1 LHGPRTYTSL
11 DVQKAF
17 EEATGKSIEMR
28 PVEKA
33 GLEDFYGAVFP
44 PMVVKEY
51 VAMNLS
57 YLEGGILYEDP
68 EPTTGEKK
76 YGKTELVEVFKGML
90 RA

>member
-1 LHGPRTYTSL
+1 
-11 DVQKAF
+11 VQKAF

-33 GLEDFYGAVFP
+33 GLEDFYAAVFP

-51 VAMNLS
+51 VGMNLS

-68 EPTTGEKK
+68 EPTEEKK
-76 YGKTELVEVFKGML
+76 YAKMELVEVFKGML
-90 RA
+90 GA